1 MKKLITATR
10 EYREK
15 MLNDP
20 YRPTYHF
27 AIIDDDGRPG
37 DPNGAFFADGVYH
50 LMYLYRSSSTNAFH
64 WGHISSTDLLHWY
77 HHKDAIGGYNG
88 DGGCFSGGAFVD
100 DDKRAYL
107 TFWKFKSVDGSDNSG
122 IAMAYA
128 DPPYEDW
135 HRIEPIAVNASRWG
149 VLDLERDG
157 EILHLGN
164 ADPSNIWKIDNTY
177 YMQLGN
183 IVVLDEFGRAENSEE
198 KYKGDWTELYKSKD
212 LKNWEYVD
220 RFYQNPHLDED
231 YPDATEDD
239 MCPSFLPLY
248 DKAEGG
254 SFTGKYLQLF
264 IAHNKGAQYY
274 IGELQGEKFIPENHG
289 RMSYKDN
296 AFFAPEALIDDKNRH
311 IMWAWLL
318 DNLSDDFV
326 KFGWS
331 GVYSFPRVLWLE
343 NGLLKMAPAKELD
356 NLQYNKIIPEVK
368 DDNSV
373 EINKGQAYRLKATIN
388 AENDGNIGFSIKVDG
403 ENGECTDIY
412 YDKINKKLVFESK
425 HNNLVYKENLKKRE
439 EMPLTLN
446 ESEDLELD
454 IFVDKSVV
462 EVYANERQAICRRSY
477 PSNPEKAVGVKFIG
491 NKENILKLE
500 AYSMAP
506 ANPY

>member
-1 MKKLITATR
+1 MKELIKATR
-10 EYREK
+10 KYREM
-15 MLNDP
+15 MLSDP

-27 AIIDDDGRPG
+27 AIADDDGRPG
-37 DPNGAFFADGVYH
+37 DPNGAFYADGIYH
-50 LMYLYRSSSTNAFH
+50 LMYLYRNSEDGTFH
-64 WGHISSTDLLHWY
+64 WGHISSADLLHWR
-77 HHKDAIGGYNG
+77 HHKDALTAYNG

-107 TFWKFKSVDGSDNSG
+107 TFWKFGAVDGSDNSG

-135 HRIEPIAVNASRWG
+135 YRMEPIAVNASHWG
-149 VLDLERDG
+149 VLDIEKDG

-164 ADPSNIWKIDNTY
+164 ADPSNIWKIGDTY

-183 IVVLDEFGRAENSEE
+183 LCVLNEYGREENSLE

-220 RFYQNPHLDED
+220 RFYQNPHLDEG

-239 MCPSFLPLY
+239 MCPSFLPLF
-248 DKAEGG
+248 DKKEGG
-254 SFTGKYLQLF
+254 EFTGKYLQLF
-264 IAHNKGAQYY
+264 IAHNKGTQYY
-274 IGELQGEKFIPENHG
+274 IGTLDGEKFIPESHA

-296 AFFAPEALIDDKNRH
+296 SFFAPEALIDGKRRH

-318 DNLSDDFV
+318 DNLKDDFG

-343 NGLLKMAPAKELD
+343 EGILKMAPAKELD
-356 NLQYNKIIPEVK
+356 NLQYNKVIPEIK
-368 DDNSV
+368 DDNTV
-373 EINKGQAYRLKATIN
+373 DFNKGQAYRLKASIKGDIGET
-388 AENDGNIGFSIKVDG
+388 IGFSIKVDG
-403 ENGECTDIY
+403 ENNESTDIY
-412 YDKINKKLVFESK
+412 YDSLNKKLVFEAK
-425 HNNLVYKENLKKRE
+425 HIGLLYEHDMKKRE
-439 EMPLTLN
+439 EMPFSLN
-446 ESEDLELD
+446 ENENLELD

-477 PSNPEKAVGVKFIG
+477 PVDPEKAVGVKFIG
-491 NKENILKLE
+491 DKEKVLQLE
-500 AYSMAP
+500 VYSMAP
-506 ANPY
+506 TNPY

>member
-1 MKKLITATR
+1 MKELIVATR
-10 EYREK
+10 KYREM
-15 MLNDP
+15 MLSDP

-27 AIIDDDGRPG
+27 AVPDDNGEPG
-37 DPNGAFFADGVYH
+37 DPNGAFYADGIYH
-50 LMYLYRSSSTNAFH
+50 LMYLYKNSDTNAFH
-64 WGHISSTDLLHWY
+64 WGHITSTDLLHWR
-77 HHKDAIGGYNG
+77 HHKDALTGYNG

-107 TFWKFKSVDGSDNSG
+107 TFWKFKAIDGSDNSG

-248 DKAEGG
+248 DKKEGG
-254 SFTGKYLQLF
+254 EFTGKYLQLF

-274 IGELQGEKFIPENHG
+274 IGELQGEKFIPESHG
-289 RMSYKDN
+289 RMSYEDPT
-296 AFFAPEALIDDKNRH
+296 FFAPEALVDDKNRH
-311 IMWAWLL
+311 IMWAWLRDYIL
-318 DNLSDDFV
+318 DDFNTY
-326 KFGWS
+326 GWT

-343 NGLLKMAPAKELD
+343 NGILKMAPADELD
-356 NLQYNKIIPEVK
+356 NLQYNKVIPEIME
-368 DDNSV
+368 DNTVSL
-373 EINKGQAYRLKATIN
+373 NKGQTYRLKATIKPN
-388 AENDGNIGFSIKVDG
+388 SVGNIGFSLKIDSESG
-403 ENGECTDIY
+403 ESTDIY
-412 YDKINKKLVFESK
+412 YDSINNKLVFES
-425 HNNLVYKENLKKRE
+425 ENKGAESWLKMKKRE
-439 EMPLTLN
+439 EMPFTLN
-446 ESEDLELD
+446 ESENLELD

-462 EVYANERQAICRRSY
+462 EVYANERQAICRRTY
-477 PSNPEKAVGVKFIG
+477 PTNPEKAVGVKFIG